1 MPVVVEAQN
10 LQKSYN
16 GFPAVAGIDFQIQ
29 NGQCFGILGPN
40 GAGKTTV
47 VAMIYCFHPVTG
59 GTLSVLGHDVSE
71 DARAIK
77 KRLGVVPQEN
87 NLDLE
92 LSVREN
98 LLIYAGYYG
107 IKRAV
112 AEKRAEELLYFFG
125 LSAKADQEVDKISGG
140 MKRRLTIARG
150 LIHAPD
156 LLILDEPTTGL
167 DPQSRRLI
175 WEHLRSLKKKGLTLI
190 LTTHYLEEASQ
201 LCDDLIIMDKG
212 VILEEGKPADLIK
225 KQVGTKVLEVDV
237 EPARRNT
244 LVGSVE
250 HLISGYQLAGSTVY
264 LFVPED
270 ETEAVKI
277 LNASSYVNTYQVRLA
292 NLEDVF
298 LKLTGRG
305 LSYEEDGDYESRSY
319 AKTS

>member
-1 MPVVVEAQN
+1 MSVVVEAQN
-10 LQKSYN
+10 LQKNYN
-16 GFPAVAGIDFQIQ
+16 GFPAVAGIDFKIQ
-29 NGQCFGILGPN
+29 KGQCFGILGPN

-47 VAMIYCFHPVTG
+47 VAMIYCFHPVSG
-59 GTLSVLGHDVSE
+59 GKLTVFGNDVN
-71 DARAIK
+71 DDPRTIK

-107 IKRAV
+107 IKRDV
-112 AEKRAEELLYFFG
+112 AEKRARELLYFFG

-150 LIHAPD
+150 LIHTPD

-175 WEHLRSLKKKGLTLI
+175 WEHLRQLKKNGLTLI

-212 VILEEGKPADLIK
+212 VILDEGKPGDLIK
-225 KQVGTKVLEVDV
+225 KQVGTKVVEVDL
-237 EPARRNT
+237 EPAQKSALIN
-244 LVGSVE
+244 SMDS
-250 HLISGYQLAGSTVY
+250 LISGYQLAESTIY
-264 LFVPED
+264 LFIPED
-270 ETEAVKI
+270 ETKVMKA
-277 LNASSYVNTYQVRLA
+277 LNNSNFAHTYQVRPA

-305 LSYEEDGDYESRSY
+305 LSYEEDAGYESSSY
-319 AKTS
+319 AKTL

>member
-1 MPVVVEAQN
+1 MSVIVEAQN
-10 LQKSYN
+10 LQKNYN
-16 GFPAVAGIDFQIQ
+16 GFPAVAGIDFKIQ
-29 NGQCFGILGPN
+29 KGQCFGILGPN

-47 VAMIYCFHPVTG
+47 VVMIYCFHPVSG
-59 GTLSVLGHDVSE
+59 GKLTVFGKDVN
-71 DARAIK
+71 DDPRAIK

-107 IKRAV
+107 IKKEV
-112 AEKRAEELLYFFG
+112 AEKRAKELLYFFG
-125 LSAKADQEVDKISGG
+125 LSEKAEQEVDKISGG

-150 LIHAPD
+150 LIHTPD

-175 WEHLRSLKKKGLTLI
+175 WEHLRQLKKKGLTLI
-190 LTTHYLEEASQ
+190 LTTHYLEEATQ

-212 VILEEGKPADLIK
+212 IILEEGKPADLIK
-225 KQVGTKVLEVDV
+225 KQVGTKVV
-237 EPARRNT
+237 EIDIEPDHKSSLIA
-244 LVGSVE
+244 SVQKM
-250 HLISGYQLAGSTVY
+250 ISGYQLAGNTLY
-264 LFVPED
+264 LFIPED
-270 ETEAVKI
+270 ETAVMKT
-277 LNASSYVNTYQVRLA
+277 LNASNYADAYQVRPA

-305 LSYEEDGDYESRSY
+305 LSYEEVSGYESNSF

>member
-1 MPVVVEAQN
+1 MPVIVEAEN
-10 LQKSYN
+10 LQKNYN
-16 GFPAVAGIDFQIQ
+16 GFTAVNGIDFKIQ

-47 VAMIYCFHPVTG
+47 VMMIYCFHPVSG
-59 GTLSVLGHDVSE
+59 GGLTVFGMNVKDE
-71 DARAIK
+71 PRAIK

-107 IKRAV
+107 IKKED
-112 AEKRAEELLYFFG
+112 AEKRAKELLYFFG
-125 LSAKADQEVDKISGG
+125 LSEKAEHEVDKISGG

-150 LIHAPD
+150 LIHNPD

-175 WEHLRSLKKKGLTLI
+175 WEHLRQLKRKGLTLI
-190 LTTHYLEEASQ
+190 LTTHYLEEATQ

-212 VILEEGKPADLIK
+212 AILEEGKPADLIK
-225 KQVGTKVLEVDV
+225 KQVGTKVV
-237 EPARRNT
+237 EIDIDPGNKNT
-244 LVGSVE
+244 LIKSVQNM
-250 HLISGYQLAGSTVY
+250 ISGYQLAGNSLY
-264 LFVPED
+264 LFIPED
-270 ETEAVKI
+270 ENTVIKI
-277 LNASSYVNTYQVRLA
+277 LNNSNYADAYQVRPA

-305 LSYEEDGDYESRSY
+305 LNYEEVSINESSSF